1 MVEIAV
7 WTQQYSSNK
16 FTVLDLVFT
25 AVYASIAVFRF
36 LRDMTWWDYLA
47 WLKWLKIHSNHI

>member
-36 LRDMTWWDYLA
+36 LRDMTLRDYLA